1 MKPRAYYQ
9 PYQSGLLLAQ
19 AFSPSKTPLLRMEHL
34 RQLDFP
40 ISREISYERTVDE
53 FLLQLAVNDALRALR
68 SRKDMVILLNEEGAL
83 IREDWHW
90 SLLFTPNRSEKRT
103 LGDSSDL
110 YQVLCSLAQRRQDGE
125 VCRVAVPDRS
135 LKTLVSG
142 SDPFCILDEF
152 CKSQPGGYL
161 AVAQNIV
168 LEGTDHLFRHV
179 PVCRYRVLSTVD
191 LGEIENYHAIKT
203 LLDEYI
209 YAYDHRDAGED
220 APKPISIAVFGPPGS
235 GKSFG
240 VKQIALSR
248 GRFRITSLNLSQY
261 DSVPQL
267 FHALHQALRYEDGL
281 TRRIVQPAAG

>member
-161 AVAQNIV
+161 AVAQN
-168 LEGTDHLFRHV
+168 
-179 PVCRYRVLSTVD
+179 LS
-191 LGEIENYHAIKT
+191 LIHI
-203 LLDEYI
+203 
-209 YAYDHRDAGED
+209 
-220 APKPISIAVFGPPGS
+220 
-235 GKSFG
+235 
-240 VKQIALSR
+240 
-248 GRFRITSLNLSQY
+248 
-261 DSVPQL
+261 
-267 FHALHQALRYEDGL
+267 
-281 TRRIVQPAAG
+281 